1 MGADVENSDV
11 GSRYVSVHRQEK
23 SKLIRHSKPA
33 DLAIL
38 KSLPTDSGNVEKQI
52 VEVFSRQD
60 DYVSDFE
67 FTPIHIAVLGLYDS
81 HDLER
86 PSLEK

>member
-1 MGADVENSDV
+1 MPVRRQKNS
-11 GSRYVSVHRQEK
+11 RLTK
-23 SKLIRHSKPA
+23 NSKPA

-38 KSLPTDSGNVEKQI
+38 KSLPVDSDDVEKQI

-81 HDLER
+81 QDRER

>member
-1 MGADVENSDV
+1 MGADVETSDV
-11 GSRYVSVHRQEK
+11 GSRYVPVYRQGK
-23 SKLIRHSKPA
+23 SKLTSDSKPA

-38 KSLPTDSGNVEKQI
+38 KSLPIDSGHIEKQI

-67 FTPIHIAVLGLYDS
+67 FTPIHIAVLGLYDP
-81 HDLER
+81 HDRER
-86 PSLEK
+86 PSLEQ